1 MPCVTR
7 IVSSVN
13 PFKERL
19 TGNRRAQNREML
31 RLQELFFACP
41 NLRSFSIDVYGNYG
55 GCVRKM
61 PLFPRVLCFQL
72 TGSETFPPLEHL
84 SLDGYKFG
92 VEEWPHWRQKFSWG
106 NLRSLSL
113 GPQKCEVVLS
123 LIKTCTLNLKSLRVE
138 KYSDNGPGDVLPD
151 LESFLGSFNTL
162 ERLTVNGYSVSS
174 AGISNHPNLKH
185 FCMHTIEPFNSD
197 TTRKTLEPMELYDL
211 DINCPHLESLHLD
224 IQRDGEWVSGMNSSV
239 ETYTDMEPS
248 LSPEICLQLSPV
260 DSKTFESCT
269 SISSS
274 ASTSPP
280 GMHYSALLQ
289 AKTPMPV
296 L

>member
-72 TGSETFPPLEHL
+72 TGSETFPPWNTCHSMDT
-84 SLDGYKFG
+84 SLASRSGLIGGKSSPG
-92 VEEWPHWRQKFSWG
+92 G